1 MTDVSQLL
9 EPTIQIARAA
19 GAVIAEI
26 YRRDFSVMTKDDGS
40 PVTEAD
46 LAANDLIVAELAKLT
61 PEIDIV
67 SEEGNQPGSGGD
79 KSIFW
84 LVDPLDG
91 TKDFLKKNDEF
102 CVCIAL
108 IQDKFPVLG
117 VIYAPA
123 TGRTYAGGG
132 PGLATVTQADGS
144 TQAMSCRAPDASGL
158 VQAVSRSRPD
168 ECNVTEYAPD
178 VVLKDRIVS
187 GSALKFALVAE
198 GRADVYANM
207 GGSCEWDTAAG
218 QAVIEAAGGSV
229 TTLEGVRLDYGKETR
244 LNPTFIAAGRDAES
258 WLPNID

>member
-1 MTDVSQLL
+1 MTDISQLL
-9 EPTIQIARAA
+9 GPTADIARAA

-26 YRRDFSVMTKDDGS
+26 YQRDFSVMTKNDGS

-46 LAANDLIVAELAKLT
+46 LAANDLILAKLAALT

-67 SEEGNQPGSGGD
+67 SEEGNQPGTQSD
-79 KSIFW
+79 PALFW

-91 TKDFLKKNDEF
+91 TKDFLKKNGEF

-108 IQDKFPVLG
+108 IKDKFPALG
-117 VIYAPA
+117 VIYAPV
-123 TGRTYAGGG
+123 TGRTYAGAG
-132 PGLATVTQADGS
+132 PGMATVTEADGS
-144 TQAMSCRAPDASGL
+144 ERTMSCRTPGDDGL

-218 QAVIEAAGGSV
+218 QAIIEAAGGSV
-229 TTLEGVRLDYGKETR
+229 TTLAGARLDYGKATR

-258 WLPNID
+258 WLPNTE